1 MNDQAPLSSE
11 TKRSMV
17 AVKVSVERTIK
28 DLAKEALGIQDACNL
43 SGIVHSFSRA
53 MTDLRVIARAEGW
66 EGTDKLNEHHIAV
79 LFADKIAS
87 LVAPG
92 SNIDGTRFRR
102 AYMWASDIALAPE
115 TTEGR

>member
-1 MNDQAPLSSE
+1 MSEQAPISSE

-17 AVKVSVERTIK
+17 AASVGRTMK

-53 MTDLRVIARAEGW
+53 MTDLRMIARTEGW
-66 EGTDKLNEHHIAV
+66 EGTDKLNQHHISV

-87 LVAPG
+87 LVDPG
-92 SNIDGTRFRR
+92 SSINGTAARA
-102 AYMWASDIALAPE
+102 AYMWAHDIVGASE
-115 TTEGR
+115 